1 MSSPT
6 VEDILE
12 AEASND
18 KNQLRSLIN
27 RASIDTVLE
36 AFWYV
41 EPPSPFYEYALL
53 RIIHSDDTKAKSDL
67 LESAVT
73 NAEYAAEA
81 GNLDILQFLAPAI
94 TPEQWVKR
102 ILPIAIAK
110 GRGNVFDFAL
120 KLSRVP
126 VREVFSWEREEEDI
140 QDYLKRLDDVIAA
153 VPDSKYVKELQ
164 NMRNAYDPFYRRVD
178 NWESKAE
185 LAMNLHTTLS
195 ELDSVLDRIR
205 RGEDYLATKKAER
218 AKADRDFLESNPH
231 LSISN
236 DTDLVGD
243 EISLLPPDAILN
255 LIDYPFV
262 YRFSY
267 NDFPALEEM
276 GKNPYTMK
284 DLPATVMA
292 QVRAMRE
299 RMARDDIKH
308 IITLP
313 ETLDTLRED
322 GNLPPRLISE
332 IEEEQKHGA
341 PLPPVEERLV
351 ELLNPDYWSITQI
364 RNIQTPLEDVIE
376 ALEEYN
382 LPRFQADT
390 YQDLWQRLI
399 TYVNQNPLSREYIIA
414 ALDRVL

>member
-6 VEDILE
+6 VEAILE

-18 KNQLRSLIN
+18 NNQLRSLIN

-36 AFWYV
+36 AFWDV
-41 EPPSPFYEYALL
+41 EAPSPFYEYALL
-53 RIIHSDDTKAKSDL
+53 RIIHSDDAKAKSEL
-67 LESAVT
+67 LESAAT

-81 GNLDILQFLAPAI
+81 GNLDILQFLAPGI

-102 ILPIAIAK
+102 ILPIAITE

-120 KLSRVP
+120 KLSRAP

-140 QDYLKRLDDVIAA
+140 QDYLNRLEDVIAA
-153 VPDSKYVKELQ
+153 VPDSKHVKELQ
-164 NMRNAYDPFYRRVD
+164 NMRNAYDPLSRRVD
-178 NWESKAE
+178 NWENKAE
-185 LAMNLHTTLS
+185 LAMNLHTTPS

-205 RGEDYLATKKAER
+205 RGEDYLAAKNAER

-243 EISLLPPDAILN
+243 EISLLPPNAILN
-255 LIDYPFV
+255 LIDVPFV

-267 NDFPALEEM
+267 NDFPALEEK

-284 DLPATVMA
+284 DLPATVMG

-308 IITLP
+308 ILTLP
-313 ETLDTLRED
+313 ETLDTLLED
-322 GNLPPRLISE
+322 GNLPPRLASE

-341 PLPPVEERLV
+341 PLPPSEERLV

-364 RNIQTPLEDVIE
+364 RNIQAPLQNVIQ

-382 LPRFQADT
+382 LPLFQADT
-390 YQDLWQRLI
+390 YRDLWQRLI
-399 TYVNQNPLSREYIIA
+399 TYVKQNPQSREYIIA
-414 ALDRVL
+414 ALDSVL

>member
-6 VEDILE
+6 VEAILE

-18 KNQLRSLIN
+18 NNRLRSLIN
-27 RASIDTVLE
+27 NASIDTILE

-41 EPPSPFYEYALL
+41 EAPSPFYEYALL
-53 RIIHSDDTKAKSDL
+53 RIIHSDDAKAKSEL
-67 LESAVT
+67 LESPVT

-81 GNLDILQFLAPAI
+81 GNLEILQFLAPAI

-102 ILPIAIAK
+102 ILPIAIAN
-110 GRGNVFDFAL
+110 GRGNVFDFAM
-120 KLSRVP
+120 KLSGAS

-140 QDYLKRLDDVIAA
+140 QDYLNRLEDVIAA

-164 NMRNAYDPFYRRVD
+164 NMRNAYDPLSRRVD
-178 NWESKAE
+178 NWKSKAE
-185 LAMNLHTTLS
+185 LAMNLHTTPS

-205 RGEDYLATKKAER
+205 KGEDYLAAKNAER

-255 LIDYPFV
+255 LIDAPFV

-267 NDFPALEEM
+267 NDFAALEEK

-313 ETLDTLRED
+313 ETLDTLLED
-322 GNLPPRLISE
+322 GNLPPRLASE
-332 IEEEQKHGA
+332 IEEEQKYGA
-341 PLPPVEERLV
+341 PLPPPEERLV
-351 ELLNPDYWSITQI
+351 KLLNPDYWNITQI
-364 RNIQTPLEDVIE
+364 RNIRAPLGNVIE

-382 LPRFQADT
+382 LPLFQADT
-390 YQDLWQRLI
+390 YRDLWQKLI

-414 ALDRVL
+414 ALDSVL

>member
-6 VEDILE
+6 VEAILE

-27 RASIDTVLE
+27 RASIDTILE
-36 AFWYV
+36 AFWDV
-41 EPPSPFYEYALL
+41 EAPSPFYEYALL
-53 RIIHSDDTKAKSDL
+53 RIIHSDDAKAKSEL
-67 LESAVT
+67 LESAAT

-81 GNLDILQFLAPAI
+81 GNLEILQFLAPAI

-102 ILPIAIAK
+102 ILPIAIAE

-126 VREVFSWEREEEDI
+126 VREVFSWER
-140 QDYLKRLDDVIAA
+140 DYLNRLDDVIAA

-164 NMRNAYDPFYRRVD
+164 NMRNAYDPLSRRVD
-178 NWESKAE
+178 YWESKAE

-205 RGEDYLATKKAER
+205 RGEDYLAAKNAER
-218 AKADRDFLESNPH
+218 AKAERDFLESNPH

-255 LIDYPFV
+255 LIDAPFV

-267 NDFPALEEM
+267 NDFPALEEK

-292 QVRAMRE
+292 QIRAMRK
-299 RMARDDIKH
+299 RMAKDDIKH

-313 ETLDTLRED
+313 ETLDTLLED
-322 GNLPPRLISE
+322 GNLPPRLARE
-332 IEEEQKHGA
+332 IEEEQKYGA
-341 PLPPVEERLV
+341 PLPPSEERLV
-351 ELLNPDYWSITQI
+351 KLLNPDYWSITQI
-364 RNIQTPLEDVIE
+364 RNIQTPLENVIE

-382 LPRFQADT
+382 LPLFQADT
-390 YQDLWQRLI
+390 YRDLWQRLI
-399 TYVNQNPLSREYIIA
+399 TYVNQNPQSREFIIA
-414 ALDRVL
+414 ALDSVL